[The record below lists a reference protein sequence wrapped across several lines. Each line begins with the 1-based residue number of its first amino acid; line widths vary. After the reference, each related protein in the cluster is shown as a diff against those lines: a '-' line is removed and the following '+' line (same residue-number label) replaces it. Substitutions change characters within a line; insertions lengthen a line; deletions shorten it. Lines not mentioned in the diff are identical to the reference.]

1 MARHKRTAV
10 QEPELII
17 SHIDRQKVR
26 KKGRLGGNGL
36 SQKISGNVASY
47 LRLLL
52 LAEESFSD
60 WYHTSSAAFNLHQ

>member
-36 SQKISGNVASY
+36 SQK
-47 LRLLL
+47 
-52 LAEESFSD
+52 
-60 WYHTSSAAFNLHQ
+60 NLW